1 MTRKVEVLRAMEK
14 LDNLM
19 FEKLCNKRGLN
30 PYAVLN
36 RKMVTRA
43 YSAYHQGKN
52 YLLCQL
58 AKSDVS
64 HLLSDILTE
73 KETREENTGVKNA
86 AVSPI
91 PDTFSSGQRF
101 VDLSVHLESR
111 VNHPDIVPLTALRVK
126 LDFGIITM
134 REDEPSPTS
143 QLRNHF
149 WATGIPNGRSADL
162 CLRSASRIKNF

>member
-1 MTRKVEVLRAMEK
+1 MAFKIDGTRYELTVTEVTEDVEFPESK
-14 LDNLM
+14 
-19 FEKLCNKRGLN
+19 
-30 PYAVLN
+30 PAVAQ
-36 RKMVTRA
+36 TPP
-43 YSAYHQGKN
+43 
-52 YLLCQL
+52 
-58 AKSDVS
+58 
-64 HLLSDILTE
+64 LTQSTE
-73 KETREENTGVKNA
+73 EREENTGVKNA

-111 VNHPDIVPLTALRVK
+111 VNHPDIVPLTALRGK